1 MAVDLSRSWRKMEK
15 LWLRPGKMVLMCS
28 MFAVFAVSD
37 YPSISPSPV
46 RFDMLDGSCSL
57 HPQPKPQ
64 KPSCRDKKPFRGR
77 CVKCLGMVDESRRF
91 SGWIPPCWWVLLS
104 CFGCV
109 VLFAGRWELSWIYCW
124 AAMRTRVWRR
134 RGYITHLSYHWEW
147 PVFSKT
153 TVQTSGPIKKVY
165 FCMAAQRTPT
175 DVPEPRPRKE
185 PIIFFKKAA
194 SRQIALSWLRVTF
207 KIHKICRF
215 DTPINL
221 GSLMVP
227 SFLGLAQ
234 PCSLCQA
241 RFEHRSGGGKVWLTM
256 SPTSFHI
263 VPNMAILCLSDF
275 SLKSCHNYLG
285 IQHRSFWWSLWSLH
299 CSFFFASFFHFSIF
313 LLR

>member
-1 MAVDLSRSWRKMEK
+1 MSRQEAIPRQVCKVPRDGGRIKALFRVDSTLLVGAAVMF
-15 LWLRPGKMVLMCS
+15 WLRGVVCRE
-28 MFAVFAVSD
+28 
-37 YPSISPSPV
+37 V
-46 RFDMLDGSCSL
+46 R
-57 HPQPKPQ
+57 
-64 KPSCRDKKPFRGR
+64 
-77 CVKCLGMVDESRRF
+77 V
-91 SGWIPPCWWVLLS
+91 
-104 CFGCV
+104 
-109 VLFAGRWELSWIYCW
+109 SWIYCW

-134 RGYITHLSYHWEW
+134 RGYITHLRYHWEW

-165 FCMAAQRTPT
+165 FCMAPT

-194 SRQIALSWLRVTF
+194 SRQIVLSWLRVTF